1 MDMRKLAITTVAA
14 LALTCG
20 AAFARSGNVAIPG
33 LFSGKGSAGSEVTNS
48 RITVTGNKA
57 TNVIAGGGKAGIK
70 VGEISMEGVAN
81 VNSVNI
87 TGSKIR
93 NSEITVSNNEATD
106 IKAIGG
112 TANVNSININ

>member
-1 MDMRKLAITTVAA
+1 MRKIAMTAVAA
-14 LALTCG
+14 VSLVCG
-20 AAFARSGNVAIPG
+20 TAFAQSGNVTIPG
-33 LFSGKGSAGSEVTNS
+33 LLSGKGSSGSEITNS

-70 VGEISMEGVAN
+70 VAEVSMEGVAN
-81 VNSVNI
+81 VNSINI

-93 NSEITVSNNEATD
+93 NSEITVSGNEATD

>member
-20 AAFARSGNVAIPG
+20 AAFAQSGNVAIPG

-81 VNSVNI
+81 VI

>member
-1 MDMRKLAITTVAA
+1 MRKIAITAVAA
-14 LALTCG
+14 LALTCS
-20 AAFARSGNVAIPG
+20 AAFAQSGNVTIPG

-48 RITVTGNKA
+48 RIMVTNNKA
-57 TNVIAGGGKAGIK
+57 TNVIVGGGKAGIK

-93 NSEITVSNNEATD
+93 NSDIVVSGNEATD

-112 TANVNSININ
+112 TANVNSVNIN

>member
-1 MDMRKLAITTVAA
+1 MRKLAISTVAA

-20 AAFARSGNVAIPG
+20 AAFAQSGNVAIPG

-106 IKAIGG
+106 IKAFGG
-112 TANVNSININ
+112 TANVNSVNIN

>member
-1 MDMRKLAITTVAA
+1 
-14 LALTCG
+14 
-20 AAFARSGNVAIPG
+20 
-33 LFSGKGSAGSEVTNS
+33 
-48 RITVTGNKA
+48 
-57 TNVIAGGGKAGIK
+57 
-70 VGEISMEGVAN
+70 MEGVAN

-93 NSEITVSNNEATD
+93 NSDIVVSGNEATD